1 MPQFLRE
8 HREYAKRTT
17 LGMRYSTPDERARA
31 QAVMKEVQKVETTG
45 VPRGLEIG

>member
-8 HREYAKRTT
+8 HREYARRTT

-31 QAVMKEVQKVETTG
+31 HAVMDEVRKVQTTG